1 MTDDKLAESLA
12 AWLARLSF
20 TDLDVDAVSAL
31 LIDQIVAW
39 AEQAGWRVYRHAR
52 SVVTLPPPMD
62 KQHSWVDVACARADG
77 PPIVIEVDHTD
88 RRRTLD
94 KLAAE
99 AQAGR
104 VALWVRF
111 GTGPFAVTP
120 DPPAQMV
127 AYLVDS
133 RREDGR
139 RLMSSPQPYRPAPQ
153 HSAIDLDA
161 VEQADLF
168 DG

>member
-1 MTDDKLAESLA
+1 MTDDKLAEALS

-31 LIDQIVAW
+31 LIDEIMAW
-39 AEQAGWRVYRHAR
+39 GRAAGWRVYRHAQ

-77 PPIVIEVDHTD
+77 PPVVVEVDHTD

-99 AQAGR
+99 AEAGR
-104 VALWVRF
+104 VGIWVRF
-111 GTGPFAVTP
+111 GTGPFTVIP
-120 DPPAQMV
+120 DPPVQLV
-127 AYLVDS
+127 GYLVDS

-139 RLMSSPQPYRPAPQ
+139 RLLSSPKPDLPAPT
-153 HSAIDLDA
+153 HSEIDLDA

-168 DG
+168 GG